1 MALIAMQSGQGIKN
15 AAIKSTLLTYCRN
28 LKKHQNKFQMKTT
41 ISSSLAVCAMV
52 SLLACGSPSGDHTNT
67 DSTGAIRS
75 EPSNTDVNRNRD
87 MAAADSARG
96 TQGTVDDRTNTFM
109 KDAAMGGMAEVEL
122 GKLAQEKATNPRV
135 KNFGEMMVKD
145 HSAANNDLKSIAQQ
159 KNVMLPT
166 DMGKH
171 KDHYEDLSKKKGAD
185 FDKAYMKMMVDDHQ
199 DDIKDFEKCA
209 ENGTDPDVKTF
220 ASQKLPTLRKHLDS
234 AKAINKSLK

>member
-1 MALIAMQSGQGIKN
+1 
-15 AAIKSTLLTYCRN
+15 
-28 LKKHQNKFQMKTT
+28 MKTT
-41 ISSSLAVCAMV
+41 ILSSLAVCAMV
-52 SLLACGSPSGDHTNT
+52 SLLACGSPSGDNTNT

-75 EPSNTDVNRNRD
+75 EPNTDMNRD
-87 MAAADSARG
+87 MAKPDSAG
-96 TQGTVDDRTNTFM
+96 MAQGTVDDRTNTFM

-135 KNFGEMMVKD
+135 KKFGEMMVQD

-166 DMGKH
+166 DLGKH
-171 KDHYEDLSKKKGAD
+171 KDHYEDLSKKTGAD

-199 DDIKDFEKCA
+199 DDINDFEKCA

>member
-1 MALIAMQSGQGIKN
+1 
-15 AAIKSTLLTYCRN
+15 
-28 LKKHQNKFQMKTT
+28 MKTT
-41 ISSSLAVCAMV
+41 ILSSLAVCAMV
-52 SLLACGSPSGDHTNT
+52 SLLACGSPSGDNTNT

-75 EPSNTDVNRNRD
+75 EPNTDMNRD
-87 MAAADSARG
+87 MAKPDSAG
-96 TQGTVDDRTNTFM
+96 MAQGTVDDRTNTFM

-135 KNFGEMMVKD
+135 KKFGEMMVQD

-166 DMGKH
+166 DLGKH
-171 KDHYEDLSKKKGAD
+171 KDHYEDLSKKTGAD

-209 ENGTDPDVKTF
+209 ENGTNPDVKTF

-234 AKAINKSLK
+234 AKAIHKSLK